1 MRSKNPEL
9 EDVVGQFEAWRGKP
23 HGRLIPA
30 ELWKAAL
37 GLLDRYSPSAI
48 CGHLHLNAERFKQM
62 REARGV
68 LKEKGRIGRRR
79 SSASMRSPRKLLHR
93 SSAREQ
99 VLGLGLAPGRN
110 AFIELPP
117 LGVGGGIMTPPL
129 REVERVPAGFRLTLE
144 SAFGTL
150 SVVTLRSSEEG
161 LVEAVCRVVLG
172 ALAGSSRA

>member
-1 MRSKNPEL
+1 MRSKKPEL
-9 EDVVGQFEAWRGKP
+9 EDVVDQFEAWRAKP
-23 HGRLIPA
+23 HGRRIPA

-37 GLLDRYSPSAI
+37 GLLDRYSPSTI
-48 CGHLHLNAERFKQM
+48 CGYLRLNAGRFKQM

-68 LKEKGRIGRRR
+68 VEKKGRIGRRR

-117 LGVGGGIMTPPL
+117 LSVGGASWL
-129 REVERVPAGFRLTLE
+129 RGCAKRSEYPQVFASPWRAPSGR
-144 SAFGTL
+144 SA
-150 SVVTLRSSEEG
+150 
-161 LVEAVCRVVLG
+161 
-172 ALAGSSRA
+172 SSR

>member
-1 MRSKNPEL
+1 MRSKKPEL
-9 EDVVGQFEAWRGKP
+9 EDVVDQFEAWRAKP
-23 HGRLIPA
+23 HGRRIPA

-37 GLLDRYSPSAI
+37 GLLDRYSPSTI
-48 CGHLHLNAERFKQM
+48 CGYLRLNAGRFKQM

-79 SSASMRSPRKLLHR
+79 SGASVRGLRKLLHR

-99 VLGLGLAPGRN
+99 VLGLAPGRN

-117 LGVGGGIMTPPL
+117 LGVGGGIMTPTL

-150 SVVTLRSSEEG
+150 SVVTLRSSEGG
-161 LVEAVCRVVLG
+161 LIDAVCRFVLD
-172 ALAGSSRA
+172 AIADNPRT

>member
-1 MRSKNPEL
+1 MRSKKPEL
-9 EDVVGQFEAWRGKP
+9 EEVVDQFEAWRAKP

-37 GLLDRYSPSAI
+37 GLLDRYSPSTI
-48 CGHLHLNAERFKQM
+48 CGHLHLNAGRFKQM

-68 LKEKGRIGRRR
+68 VEERGRIGRRR
-79 SSASMRSPRKLLHR
+79 SGASVRGPRKLLHR
-93 SSAREQ
+93 SSAPEQ
-99 VLGLGLAPGRN
+99 VFGLAPGQN

-117 LGVGGGIMTPPL
+117 LSVGGGIMAPRL
-129 REVERVPAGFRLTLE
+129 REAERVPAGFRLTLE

-150 SVVTLRSSEEG
+150 SVVTSRSSEEG

-172 ALAGSSRA
+172 ALAGSSGA